1 MKNNEKIL
9 AVVLAIVVPIVSAIV
24 VIAAFCTVYFMF
36 GAKPVIGEKNITI
49 EVVNSK
55 KENVVYQVNTDAEFL
70 KGAMEDAEN
79 LEFSGT
85 ADQYGLT
92 LKTVNGEYADFVSAY
107 WATYVNGEYCL
118 YGIDSQ
124 PVNDGDA
131 FKIEYTPIG

>member
-1 MKNNEKIL
+1 MKKMKYNKK
-9 AVVLAIVVPIVSAIV
+9 IVSIVAAVAAIAV
-24 VIAAFCTVYFMF
+24 FCTVYFMF
-36 GAKPVIGEKNITI
+36 GAKPVKGEKDITI
-49 EVVNSK
+49 EVVNSQ
-55 KENVVYQVNTDAEFL
+55 KEVVVYEVNTDAEFL

-85 ADQYGLT
+85 VDQYGLT

-107 WATYVNGEYCL
+107 WATYVNGDYCL

-124 PVNDGDA
+124 PINDGDA